1 MGDNASPYLK
11 KIYSQ
16 VLPATAGDWH
26 SVSEGAAV
34 GLYL

>member
-16 VLPATAGDWH
+16 VLPAVFTAVP
-26 SVSEGAAV
+26 VSEGGAV